1 MNAYKE
7 LRKTINKPISDI
19 FKKFSPTEISEE
31 SIRIDFRESFK
42 NSMCIE
48 CSIVKKKDFFMLTG
62 DNITDIKIHL
72 YSDIMNSGLSDGTYK
87 YHYHHMNRDWGNTVR
102 MEIDKHH
109 FNLIKKLTFD
119 SKTGFHKTNFVIDK
133 YFVEYYFK
141 INTSVVDINWTDLMV
156 KNLFI
161 DHLESTGSKLKIDKN
176 NLNLISKY
184 FQPLLNNDKFTRKPI
199 FSNILTDFINN
210 YPFGDEIKEEELSE
224 YMELTYAK

>member
-1 MNAYKE
+1 MNTYKE
-7 LRKTINKPISDI
+7 LRKIINKPITDI
-19 FKKFSPTEISEE
+19 LQKFSPTEISEE
-31 SIRIDFRESFK
+31 SISIDFRESFK

-48 CSIVKKKDFFMLTG
+48 CSIVKKKDFFMLTS

-87 YHYHHMNRDWGNTVR
+87 YHYYHMNRDWGNTVR
-102 MEIDKHH
+102 MEINKHH

-119 SKTGFHKTNFVIDK
+119 SKTGFQKTDYVIDK

-161 DHLESTGSKLKIDKN
+161 DHLESTGSKLKIDEN

-184 FQPLLNNDKFTRKPI
+184 FQPLLNNDKFMRKPI